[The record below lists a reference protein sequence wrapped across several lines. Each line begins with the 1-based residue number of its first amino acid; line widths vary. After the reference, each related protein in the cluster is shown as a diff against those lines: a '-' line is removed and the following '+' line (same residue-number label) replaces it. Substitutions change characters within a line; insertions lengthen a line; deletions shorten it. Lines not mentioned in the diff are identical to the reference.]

1 MLAVMGASSI
11 TVGKALLNLSEVLIF
26 PQNKIQLDT
35 RVMSIDTECRA
46 HTIQTCS
53 CQGSATRRK
62 HLGNLSV
69 WFRLTCE
76 MDALKAHAEKFW
88 IDGMSSEGTKGAQK
102 KRVKIKKQSDSD
114 AQNSERDVEN
124 SSRSGFSL
132 TDSEET
138 FVDKNH
144 KKQLSTLRPN
154 EIAITVGNLI
164 LLGDSDIIQN
174 SSIKRLYVEYNF
186 HGTNESQSIDLR
198 KIISKSA
205 TSTTAISFGFRKV
218 FTVNANADDR
228 IHHRLLRLLKNHEKN
243 IKFIIVGEHT
253 KKDRGHKHSGNNE
266 CVELALGLWHLGKI
280 MADIETNCN
289 EKHVQ
294 IPMMSKNHPYKNVGH
309 LEITV
314 EGIVFM
320 KKLISGDY

>member
-1 MLAVMGASSI
+1 MSAEVGASSI

-46 HTIQTCS
+46 HAIKSCS

-76 MDALKAHAEKFW
+76 MDALKAHAEQFW
-88 IDGMSSEGTKGAQK
+88 IDGMSSEGAKGAQK
-102 KRVKIKKQSDSD
+102 KRVKIKKQSDTD
-114 AQNSERDVEN
+114 RDVEN

-138 FVDKNH
+138 FVDKKH
-144 KKQLSTLRPN
+144 KKQLSTLQPN

-174 SSIKRLYVEYNF
+174 SSIKSIYIEYNF

-198 KIISKSA
+198 KVISKSS
-205 TSTTAISFGFRKV
+205 TTTTAISFGFRKV
-218 FTVNANADDR
+218 LAVNPNADDR
-228 IHHRLLRLLKNHEKN
+228 IRHRLLRLLKNDEKN
-243 IKFIIVGEHT
+243 IKFIIVGEQT
-253 KKDRGHKHSGNNE
+253 KRNRAHKHNDDNDCLE
-266 CVELALGLWHLGKI
+266 MALGLLHLGKVL
-280 MADIETNCN
+280 AEVETNRN
-289 EKHVQ
+289 GKNVQ

-320 KKLISGDY
+320 KKLISGDC